1 LYSKIIALRHQIAV
15 LKHDLTRRAL
25 LASFGSAAVDLAVAL
40 VVRLARKPD
49 DRPLRDGITLVR

>member
-1 LYSKIIALRHQIAV
+1 M
-15 LKHDLTRRAL
+15 HDLTRRAL